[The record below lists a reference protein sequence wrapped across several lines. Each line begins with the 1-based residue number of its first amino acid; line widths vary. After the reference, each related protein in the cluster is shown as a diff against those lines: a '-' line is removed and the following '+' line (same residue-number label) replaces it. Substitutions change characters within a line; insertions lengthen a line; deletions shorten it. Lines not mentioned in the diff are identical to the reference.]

1 MELCLDLDCEMDLD
15 LLLDLDLDLLLD
27 LDLDLLLDLDLDLD
41 LLLDADPLLG
51 VALEVVEG
59 LGILNSLLVLNR
71 RRPLDLCFCLYREIT
86 VSRFG
91 IFIGDLDLVI
101 IFDFIS
107 VK

>member
-27 LDLDLLLDLDLDLD
+27 L
-41 LLLDADPLLG
+41 LLDADPLLG
-51 VALEVVEG
+51 VALEDVEG

>member
-1 MELCLDLDCEMDLD
+1 MELCLDLDCEM
-15 LLLDLDLDLLLD
+15 
-27 LDLDLLLDLDLDLD
+27 DLDLLLDLDLDLD

-51 VALEVVEG
+51 VALEDVEG